1 MSIIRFCAF
10 AVLLL
15 GVGSLDAPGK
25 VANAA
30 KELSAGVARVE
41 VTPPVGSPMGGYSA
55 REGPSTGVH
64 DPLYA
69 TVLVLKSAGM
79 TVAVISCDLRSFPS
93 ERIITLARERKL
105 ADHILIAVTHN
116 HSGPLTWEDK
126 SWPSPERSWFADT
139 EDKILQALET
149 ATKQMFPA
157 RIAAGLGEVYLGH
170 NRRQVSAETKVTML
184 WRNAEKKPTAPLD
197 PTVGVIRVDDATGKP
212 RAIIVNYACH
222 AVVLGPDNR
231 LISADYPG
239 YLARRIERELD
250 GALCL
255 FTQGGAGDIN
265 PYLDKQPVAQ
275 NGFGEAEKMGN
286 ALAAAALT
294 VARKLKPPAND
305 NARLLAAAEVLS
317 FRDRWDSQKTIRAG
331 LTTLLINDQI
341 AIASLPGEPFVDLQ
355 IALRD
360 KSEIPYTFLFGYT
373 YSGGGEWIGYLPTI
387 RAASEGGY
395 GAGYNTRIEVGAGEA
410 LIDRHLVNL
419 FTLSGRLQTSPSR

>member
-10 AVLLL
+10 VVLLL
-15 GVGSLDAPGK
+15 GAGSLDAAGK
-25 VANAA
+25 EAT
-30 KELSAGVARVE
+30 AGVARVE

-69 TVLVLKSAGM
+69 TVLVLKSAGV
-79 TVAVISCDLRSFPS
+79 TVAIISCDLRSFPS
-93 ERIITLARERKL
+93 ERIVTLARERKL

-126 SWPSPERSWFADT
+126 SWPRPERSWFADT
-139 EDKILQALET
+139 EAKILQALAA

-157 RIAAGLGEVYLGH
+157 RIAAGFGEIYLGH
-170 NRRQVSAETKVTML
+170 NRRQVSADGKVTML

-222 AVVLGPDNR
+222 SVVLGPDNR

-265 PYLDKQPVAQ
+265 PYLDKQPVGQ

-286 ALAAAALT
+286 ALADAALT
-294 VARKLKPPAND
+294 VARKLKPQAND

-341 AIASLPGEPFVDLQ
+341 AIATLPGEPFVDLQ

-373 YSGGGEWIGYLPTI
+373 YSAGGEWIGYVPTI

-419 FTLSGRLQTSPSR
+419 FTLSGKLQTSPSR

>member
-1 MSIIRFCAF
+1 MSIIRFCALV
-10 AVLLL
+10 VLLL
-15 GVGSLDAPGK
+15 GAGSLDA
-25 VANAA
+25 AA
-30 KELSAGVARVE
+30 KELTAGVARVE
-41 VTPPVGSPMGGYSA
+41 VTPPVGSPMGGYSE
-55 REGPSTGVH
+55 RQGPSTGVH

-69 TVLVLKSAGM
+69 TVLVLKSTGM
-79 TVAVISCDLRSFPS
+79 TVAIISCDLRSFPS
-93 ERIITLARERKL
+93 ERIVTLARQRKL
-105 ADHILIAVTHN
+105 ADHILIAATHN

-126 SWPSPERSWFADT
+126 SWPRPERSWFADT
-139 EDKILQALET
+139 EDRILQALET

-157 RIAAGLGEVYLGH
+157 RIASGFGEIYLGH
-170 NRRQVSAETKVTML
+170 NRRQVSADSKVTML
-184 WRNAEKKPTAPLD
+184 WRNADKKPTSPID
-197 PTVGVIRVDDATGKP
+197 PTIGVIRVDDATGKP
-212 RAIIVNYACH
+212 RALIVNYACH

-239 YLARRIERELD
+239 YLARRIERELN

-265 PYLDKQPVAQ
+265 PYLDKQPIAQ
-275 NGFGEAEKMGN
+275 NAFGEAEKMGN
-286 ALAAAALT
+286 ALADAALT

-305 NARLLAAAEVLS
+305 TASVLAAAEVLS

-341 AIASLPGEPFVDLQ
+341 AIATLPGEPFVDLQ
-355 IALRD
+355 IELRD

-373 YSGGGEWIGYLPTI
+373 YSAGGEWIGYVPTI

-395 GAGYNTRIEVGAGEA
+395 GAGYNTSIEVGAGEA

-419 FTLSGRLQTSPSR
+419 FTLSGKLQTSPSR

>member
-10 AVLLL
+10 VMLLL
-15 GVGSLDAPGK
+15 GVGSLDA
-25 VANAA
+25 AA
-30 KELSAGVARVE
+30 KEASAGVARVE
-41 VTPPVGSPMGGYSA
+41 VTPPVGSPMAGYSA
-55 REGPSTGVH
+55 RAGPSTGVN

-69 TVLVLKSAGM
+69 TVLVLKSRGM
-79 TVAVISCDLRSFPS
+79 TVAIISCDLRSFPS
-93 ERIITLARERKL
+93 ERIVTLARERKL

-126 SWPSPERSWFADT
+126 SWPRPERSWFTDT
-139 EDKILQALET
+139 EDKILQALES

-157 RIAAGLGEVYLGH
+157 RIAAGFDEIYLGH
-170 NRRQVSAETKVTML
+170 NRRLVGAEGKVRML
-184 WRNAEKKPTAPLD
+184 WRNAEKKPTAPID

-212 RAIIVNYACH
+212 RALIVNYACH

-294 VARKLKPPAND
+294 VARKLKPQAND

-341 AIASLPGEPFVDLQ
+341 AIATLPGEPFVDLQ

-373 YSGGGEWIGYLPTI
+373 YSAGGEWIGYVPTI

-419 FTLSGRLQTSPSR
+419 FTLSGKLQTSPSR